1 MKTAIKILILLL
13 AVTAAIGGVMVYAKT
28 KVTPPVALRQINQY
42 EIDIQSLVSEVS
54 KAKDAKSEDELFA
67 KGFDRIHVFYQEGK
81 MDATITDKS
90 LDKIVGSYS
99 PKFMKR
105 CFASFSQSD
114 WRNDTHNYILSQSAF
129 LKKIAHTD
137 ETNVITK
144 STSDSLLLISTIIGD
159 FRDAKRI
166 SRISTFTSY
175 ENARSA
181 ISKARTYAKNPYL
194 SNCRTL
200 VNNLN
205 VVRNRLAKSCYN
217 QVLSKVDELGKYRF
231 YTKDYYDNTLVP
243 QVDKIVTNYDN
254 KAAAIFG
261 SKENVNALW
270 NRAKSHYNDAMSYY
284 EDDL

>member
-1 MKTAIKILILLL
+1 MKTTIKILILLL
-13 AVTAAIGGVMVYAKT
+13 AVTSAIGGVMVYAKT
-28 KVTPPVALRQINQY
+28 KVTPPVALHQINQY

-90 LDKIVGSYS
+90 LDKIVGCYS

-105 CFASFSQSD
+105 CFAAFSQSD
-114 WRNDTHNYILSQSAF
+114 WRNDTHNYILSQSSF

-137 ETNVITK
+137 KTNVITK
-144 STSDSLLLISTIIGD
+144 STSDSLILISTIIGD
-159 FRDAKRI
+159 YRDAKRI
-166 SRISTFTSY
+166 SRISTFTNY
-175 ENARSA
+175 DNARSS

-205 VVRNRLAKSCYN
+205 VVKNRLAKSCYN
-217 QVLSKVDELGKYRF
+217 QVLSKVDELGKYRL